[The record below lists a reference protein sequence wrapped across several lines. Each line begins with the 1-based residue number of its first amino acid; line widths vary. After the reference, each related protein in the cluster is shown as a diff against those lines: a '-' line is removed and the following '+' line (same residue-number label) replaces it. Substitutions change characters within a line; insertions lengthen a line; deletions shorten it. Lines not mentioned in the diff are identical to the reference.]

1 MLKVYIATYKMA
13 IIYVGRI
20 VYVKELNIFNEVLP
34 RLLKHIENYCFCVSI
49 FESTRY
55 Q

>member
-1 MLKVYIATYKMA
+1 MT

-20 VYVKELNIFNEVLP
+20 VYVKELNIFKEVLP
-34 RLLKHIENYCFCVSI
+34 GLLKHIENYCFYVSI
-49 FESTRY
+49 FESTQY

>member
-1 MLKVYIATYKMA
+1 MLKVYIA

-20 VYVKELNIFNEVLP
+20 VYGKKLNIFNEVLP
-34 RLLKHIENYCFCVSI
+34 SLLKHIENYCFYVSI
-49 FESTRY
+49 FESTQY